1 MMMMSIYGAEATEME
16 DTPNMAVHDIK
27 NVKPRTKAEESWT
40 EVLVHEVSDLEL
52 TNAWRDAVHC
62 GYPRSIVL
70 RVWYIEDRER
80 SALVAYC

>member
-1 MMMMSIYGAEATEME
+1 ME
-16 DTPNMAVHDIK
+16 DTNTNMAVHDK

-40 EVLVHEVSDLEL
+40 EVLVADVSDIEL
-52 TNAWRDAVHC
+52 NQAWRDALHC